1 MLDFLGKSS
10 CGLVNV
16 LVILSF
22 MLCWPFIKQIEA
34 ITVNKKFFF
43 KFVSLV
49 FVLLGDV
56 LMCWGFLD
64 YPKKGGV
71 HIFPL
76 KREGLGRA
84 WGCFLKMWVI
94 TSLVAFFAYSLP
106 KLEVIINLLD
116 VIRTVGR
123 TGDRIVNGIY
133 FQRDRGNIQRHN
145 TYKLRLDISTITV
158 TDTIVKGRS
167 KNKEWR

>member
-1 MLDFLGKSS
+1 
-10 CGLVNV
+10 
-16 LVILSF
+16 
-22 MLCWPFIKQIEA
+22 
-34 ITVNKKFFF
+34 
-43 KFVSLV
+43 
-49 FVLLGDV
+49 
-56 LMCWGFLD
+56 
-64 YPKKGGV
+64 
-71 HIFPL
+71 
-76 KREGLGRA
+76 
-84 WGCFLKMWVI
+84 MWVI
-94 TSLVAFFAYSLP
+94 TSLVVFFAYSLP
-106 KLEVIINLLD
+106 KLEVIISLLD